1 MKTTQK
7 KLTVDRGDYQSPECS
22 TILFAMQGIL
32 CASGLNGTI
41 GSFYEET
48 FEGLDSWQ

>member
-7 KLTVDRGDYQSPECS
+7 KSTVDRSKYEAPECS
-22 TILFAMQGIL
+22 TILFSTEGIL

-41 GSFYEET
+41 GSFSEET